1 MKLLALYAFVIVSVL
16 DPTVLL
22 NGKDIPPGP
31 DYEEAARNQAALTKW
46 WAGIGAGPHFLTKAD
61 LKAFDR
67 GDFSLLDRLAADRN
81 SKELF
86 NHLLQ
91 TMSASYGE
99 AIYPIPLPD
108 DPFIKSDRY
117 ELNTRFGAKVREQV
131 RQRISSIPGHTNF
144 LVEGIEESS
153 KLIGGDR
160 VRSSNLDLL
169 GTIGSMEAIQQL
181 GRFLFDDRNL
191 EGPDFYP
198 DDACGVNP
206 RPQPNSSLA
215 TKSLH
220 DSLGDAAPPPHN
232 QLNVE
237 AMRAWWLSEA
247 GRPYREWKYEDD
259 EPMPPPRK
267 RAVSLRPPGAK
278 SLSTAGNPGPASSL
292 NIPAIWPVLVILTLA
307 ALAVV
312 LGFTKLRRN

>member
-1 MKLLALYAFVIVSVL
+1 MKLPALYAFVTLSVI
-16 DPTVLL
+16 DPTVVLH
-22 NGKDIPPGP
+22 GKDTPPGP
-31 DYEEAARNQAALTKW
+31 DYEDAARNQAALKKW
-46 WAGIGAGPHFLTKAD
+46 WVGIGAGPHFLTKAE
-61 LKAFDR
+61 LKAFDL
-67 GDFSLLDRLAADRN
+67 GDFTLLDRLAADRN
-81 SKELF
+81 FKELF

-153 KLIGGDR
+153 KLLGGDR
-160 VRSSNLDLL
+160 LRSSNINLL

-215 TKSLH
+215 ARSLRN
-220 DSLGDAAPPPHN
+220 SLGDAAPPPHN
-232 QLNVE
+232 MLDVQ
-237 AMRAWWLSEA
+237 AMRAWWQEEA
-247 GRPYREWKYEDD
+247 GRPYREWNYEDY

-278 SLSTAGNPGPASSL
+278 SLPPSGNPGAASSL
-292 NIPAIWPVLVILTLA
+292 NLPAIWPVLVIFTLA
-307 ALAVV
+307 ALAAV
-312 LGFTKLRRN
+312 LGFTKLRRG